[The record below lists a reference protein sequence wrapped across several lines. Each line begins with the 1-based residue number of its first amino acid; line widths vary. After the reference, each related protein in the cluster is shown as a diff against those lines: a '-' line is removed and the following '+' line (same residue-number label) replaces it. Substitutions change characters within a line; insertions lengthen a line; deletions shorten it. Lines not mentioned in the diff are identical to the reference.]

1 MNQAH
6 TSKKS
11 SRKRQASDISQQA
24 DTLKPQQVDTLKPDK
39 KIKGSNKSSSNAVSS
54 IKSSSSISASATPSE
69 SSLPD
74 GTRFPVYAA
83 LSKLLKECFNP
94 SSAKEGSSSPVF
106 TTIPTWIQWCNQ
118 ANKIL
123 TDENTSNTN
132 ERQHV
137 FNTLSSL
144 FECEA
149 SEVNEGSAAEQESS
163 EISTVP
169 SIEDV
174 IGLIDEARESWTK
187 LINALPVPA
196 NCNKE

>member
-1 MNQAH
+1 MKQAH

-24 DTLKPQQVDTLKPDK
+24 DTLKPDK

-83 LSKLLKECFNP
+83 LSTQLKECFNP
-94 SSAKEGSSSPVF
+94 STAKEGSSSPVF

-123 TDENTSNTN
+123 TEENTSNTN